1 MERRKRCAKSCFG
14 RARLPVTFLKTYVV
28 QAHCGR
34 RRRMNKRGRPG
45 RRTASG
51 AAQRKIEGKRGTRG
65 LSRVTETHAWFRVSS
80 RQTEPSGAR
89 SLRGPRWWESY
100 GFLQV
105 RKRKRA
111 AERNEAGERERGRD
125 GGVSLGARVRTC
137 TWVYA
142 WKRTL
147 PREVIHCSAET
158 NAHGRGRG
166 RAFERAW
173 RKNDRAIARRRPTPE
188 ERKMR
193 GYLWHARLAR
203 LARRASYVARVS
215 LGRRVIWPIPAV
227 RLPESEREREREREK
242 CKGRER
248 GKGMQARIHESSD
261 L

>member
-14 RARLPVTFLKTYVV
+14 RARLPVTFLNTYVV

-65 LSRVTETHAWFRVSS
+65 LSRVTERHTRGFASLRVSS

-105 RKRKRA
+105 RRRKRA

-137 TWVYA
+137 TRVDA
-142 WKRTL
+142 GICVKTN
-147 PREVIHCSAET
+147 SAE
-158 NAHGRGRG
+158 
-166 RAFERAW
+166 
-173 RKNDRAIARRRPTPE
+173 
-188 ERKMR
+188 R
-193 GYLWHARLAR
+193 GYSLFRGNKRARPR
-203 LARRASYVARVS
+203 FRASVT
-215 LGRRVIWPIPAV
+215 
-227 RLPESEREREREREK
+227 
-242 CKGRER
+242 
-248 GKGMQARIHESSD
+248 
-261 L
+261 